1 MYSYYD
7 SGSEIVRVYSY
18 LTNGYTSDVDW
29 SDKAVVFI
37 DSYCIVKYIEG
48 CYYWWDRVYFLELWG

>member
-1 MYSYYD
+1 MGLIWLISMYVYYD

-48 CYYWWDRVYFLELWG
+48 